1 MRIIPLMLVHFL
13 PFLVLILKLRTA
25 VSSSGKSVEYVVK
38 ENKAYSEVFPSFN
51 DVVSMSRLSMLVY
64 DFKYDQNFTCTNFP
78 SSHKNITK
86 DLTCEM
92 YLHDETLGTQVL
104 LVSNKRERYIAI
116 VFAGTDDIRTSL
128 EDVNIFT
135 KPFGNNS
142 TVVLDAINATFD
154 EKVTKKVRV
163 HAGFNNAIFTGDIW
177 EQIYSKTQSLLKQH
191 PSFRLWTT
199 GHSLGAANAILVATA
214 FASLNRNRK
223 VLNVNFGCPQSGN
236 AYWRDYFTA
245 KASPLNNNLSI
256 WRVVLASDLI
266 ASLPEFF
273 YRTYQYNV
281 MNLSFLFLL
290 LLRRSNKYY
299 YEIKVLLSF
308 SSMITLLLLLIECHF
323 GIYTHSFP
331 LQ

>member
-1 MRIIPLMLVHFL
+1 M
-13 PFLVLILKLRTA
+13 A
-25 VSSSGKSVEYVVK
+25 
-38 ENKAYSEVFPSFN
+38 
-51 DVVSMSRLSMLVY
+51 RLSSLVY
-64 DFKYDQNFTCTNFP
+64 DFKYDQNFTCANFP

-86 DLTCEM
+86 YLTCEM
-92 YLHDETLGTQVL
+92 YIHDETLGTQVL
-104 LVSNKRERYIAI
+104 LVSNKIERYIAI

-177 EQIYSKTQSLLKQH
+177 EQIYSKTQTLLQQH
-191 PSFRLWTT
+191 PSFKLWTT

-223 VLNVNFGCPQSGN
+223 VINVNFGCPQSGN
-236 AYWRDYFTA
+236 AYWRDYLSA
-245 KASPLNNNLSI
+245 NASPLTNNLGI

-266 ASLPEFF
+266 ARLPEFF

-281 MNLSFLFLL
+281 RQKSLVRFSSSSFE
-290 LLRRSNKYY
+290 SYY
-299 YEIKVLLSF
+299 YEIKVLF
-308 SSMITLLLLLIECHF
+308 SSSSMFSLLLLLIKYHF
-323 GIYTHSFP
+323 LFILYAFMFT
-331 LQ
+331 

>member
-13 PFLVLILKLRTA
+13 PFFVLILKLRTA
-25 VSSSGKSVEYVVK
+25 VSSSGKSVEYVK

-245 KASPLNNNLSI
+245 KASPLNNNLGI

-266 ASLPEFF
+266 ARLPEFF

-308 SSMITLLLLLIECHF
+308 SSMITLLLLLIQYHF

>member
-1 MRIIPLMLVHFL
+1 MRVIPLMIVHFL
-13 PFLVLILKLRTA
+13 PFLVLILKLRTV
-25 VSSSGKSVEYVVK
+25 VSSSGDESVDDVK
-38 ENKAYSEVFPSFN
+38 DNRAYSEVFPSYN
-51 DVVSMSRLSMLVY
+51 DVVSMARLSSLVY
-64 DFKYDQNFTCTNFP
+64 DFKYDQNFTCANFP

-86 DLTCEM
+86 YLTCEM
-92 YLHDETLGTQVL
+92 YIHDETLGTQVL
-104 LVSNKRERYIAI
+104 LVSNKIERYIAI

-177 EQIYSKTQSLLKQH
+177 EQIYSKTQTLLQQH
-191 PSFRLWTT
+191 PSFKLWTT

-223 VLNVNFGCPQSGN
+223 VINVNFGCPQSGN
-236 AYWRDYFTA
+236 AYWRDYLSA
-245 KASPLNNNLSI
+245 NASPLTNNLGI

-266 ASLPEFF
+266 ARLPEFF

-281 MNLSFLFLL
+281 RQKSLVRFSSSSFE
-290 LLRRSNKYY
+290 SYY
-299 YEIKVLLSF
+299 YEIKVLF
-308 SSMITLLLLLIECHF
+308 SSSSMFSLLLLLIKYHF
-323 GIYTHSFP
+323 LFILYAFMFT
-331 LQ
+331 

>member
-1 MRIIPLMLVHFL
+1 MLVHFL
-13 PFLVLILKLRTA
+13 PLLVLILKLRTA
-25 VSSSGKSVEYVVK
+25 VSSSGKSVEYVK
-38 ENKAYSEVFPSFN
+38 ANKAYSEVFPSFN

-64 DFKYDQNFTCTNFP
+64 DFKYDQHFTCTNFP

-86 DLTCEM
+86 DLMCEM

-214 FASLNRNRK
+214 FASLNQNRK

-245 KASPLNNNLSI
+245 KASPLNNNL
-256 WRVVLASDLI
+256 
-266 ASLPEFF
+266 
-273 YRTYQYNV
+273 
-281 MNLSFLFLL
+281 
-290 LLRRSNKYY
+290 
-299 YEIKVLLSF
+299 
-308 SSMITLLLLLIECHF
+308 
-323 GIYTHSFP
+323 GI
-331 LQ
+331 